1 MFRSKLRSEVRRLT
15 APWAVHRSPL
25 AGATFEFE
33 GRRLPYGL
41 YEHNYTWVNER
52 AVEIPIALDFLRG
65 RGGRGLEFGN
75 VLTRYGGNVGQL
87 VVDKFEVAQGVL
99 NVDILEYEPNGRFD
113 YIVSVSTLEHVGW
126 DERPRDERKVLAAF
140 HHLRTLLAPDGQML
154 ITAPTG
160 HNPALDEAIRT
171 GALPGRQ
178 TTIVRTDDGWNQTED
193 LEIHP
198 YLKSRGRGADCVW
211 VVLVGAAVD

>member
-1 MFRSKLRSEVRRLT
+1 MA

-25 AGATFEFE
+25 AGATFEFD

-65 RGGRGLEFGN
+65 RSGRGLEFGN
-75 VLTRYGGNVGQL
+75 VLTRYGGNIGQV

-99 NVDILEYEPNGRFD
+99 NVDILEYEPERSFD

-126 DERPRDERKVLAAF
+126 DEHPRDERKVVAAF
-140 HHLRTLLAPDGQML
+140 HHLCKLLAPGGHML

-160 HNPALDEAIRT
+160 HNAALDDAIRT
-171 GALPGRQ
+171 KSLPGDQVTLVRRDGSWVQ
-178 TTIVRTDDGWNQTED
+178 TKD
-193 LEIHP
+193 LEIRP
-198 YLKSRGRGADCVW
+198 YLKSRGRGADAVW
-211 VVLVGAAVD
+211 VVRLAAEGD